1 MKNIKFLALFLIIST
16 NAFAITYQIGQT
28 NNSPSTQKSPTKQPA
43 KTDEQEPVPS
53 LAVVQEELSQ
63 AEKDFAIAKK
73 MFNPW
78 YGGPLIT
85 GSGATLPQG
94 LVNVQPYLY
103 YTVNYAAFDENRK
116 SISIKNITEINP
128 KLNLAVGITDRIDI
142 GILIDWLHLKR
153 GLESSNHVA
162 DTTIGL
168 DIGIIKETPFIPGL
182 KFSISESFPTG
193 KYEKFDPLKAAFES
207 SGSGSYE
214 TSFALTTSKVVWWSL
229 LHPMVFR
236 FSVNYTIPTKVNVS
250 GFNSYGGGFGTKGTV
265 TPGNAFFLSFGY
277 EFSVYQKLVLALD
290 IAYEYDHSSS
300 FKGTNGTILGFPAP
314 VGGRSK
320 DVLSLAPAIE
330 YNFSENLSLISGA
343 WFSVRGR
350 NTANFA
356 TGIVSLTYTF

>member
-28 NNSPSTQKSPTKQPA
+28 NNSPATQPTKLPS
-43 KTDEQEPVPS
+43 KTDQQAPVPS
-53 LAVVQEELSQ
+53 LEVVQEELSQ

-94 LVNVQPYLY
+94 LVNVQPYMY
-103 YTVNYAAFDENRK
+103 YVVNYAAFDGNRK
-116 SISIKNITEINP
+116 SRSIKNITEINP

-142 GILIDWLHLKR
+142 GILINWLHVKR
-153 GLESSNHVA
+153 GLESTNHFA

-182 KFSISESFPTG
+182 KFSIAETFPTG
-193 KYEKFDPLKAAFES
+193 KYEKFDPIKAAIES
-207 SGSGSYE
+207 SGSGAYE

-236 FSVNYTIPTKVNVS
+236 FSVNYTIPTKVSVS

-265 TPGNAFFLSFGY
+265 SPGNEFFLSFGY
-277 EFSVYQKLVLALD
+277 EFSVYQKFVLTID
-290 IAYEYDHSSS
+290 VAYEYQNIST

-314 VGGRSK
+314 VGTRSK

-350 NTANFA
+350 NIANFA
-356 TGIVSLTYTF
+356 TGIVTLTYTF

>member
-16 NAFAITYQIGQT
+16 NTFAISYQISQT
-28 NNSPSTQKSPTKQPA
+28 NNSSETQKRPTKPPA
-43 KTDEQEPVPS
+43 KKDQQEPIPS
-53 LAVVQEELSQ
+53 LRVVQEELSQ
-63 AEKDFAIAKK
+63 AEKDFEIAKK

-85 GSGATLPQG
+85 GSGATLPKG
-94 LVNVQPYLY
+94 LINVQPYIY
-103 YTVNYAAFDENRK
+103 YAVNYAAYDGNRK
-116 SISIKNITEINP
+116 SNSIKNITEINP

-142 GILIDWLHLKR
+142 GILIDWLHVKR
-153 GLESSNHVA
+153 GLESSNHFA

-182 KFSISESFPTG
+182 KFTLSESFPTG
-193 KYEKFDPLKAAFES
+193 KYEKFNPTKAAVES

-236 FSVNYTIPTKVNVS
+236 FSVNFTIPTKVNVS
-250 GFNSYGGGFGTKGTV
+250 GFNSYGGGFGTRGTI
-265 TPGNAFFLSFGY
+265 TPGNEFFLSFGY
-277 EFSVYQKLVLALD
+277 EFSVYQKFVLAIDL
-290 IAYEYDHSSS
+290 AYEYQNKST
-300 FKGTNGTILGFPAP
+300 FKGTNGTILGLLAP
-314 VGGRSK
+314 VGARSK

-343 WFSVRGR
+343 WFSLRGR

-356 TGIVSLTYTF
+356 TGIITLTYTF

>member
-16 NAFAITYQIGQT
+16 NAFALTYQIGQT
-28 NNSPSTQKSPTKQPA
+28 NSSSATQPTKLPA
-43 KTDEQEPVPS
+43 KTDQQAPVPS
-53 LAVVQEELSQ
+53 LEVVQEELSQ

-94 LVNVQPYLY
+94 LINVQPYIY
-103 YTVNYAAFDENRK
+103 YVVNYAAYDGNRK
-116 SISIKNITEINP
+116 SRSIKNITEINP

-142 GILIDWLHLKR
+142 GILINWLHVKR
-153 GLESSNHVA
+153 GLESTNHLA

-182 KFSISESFPTG
+182 KFSIAETFPTG
-193 KYEKFDPLKAAFES
+193 KYEKFNPNKAAIES
-207 SGSGSYE
+207 SGSGAYE

-236 FSVNYTIPTKVNVS
+236 FSVNYTIPTKVSVS

-265 TPGNAFFLSFGY
+265 SPGNEFFLSFGY
-277 EFSVYQKLVLALD
+277 EFSVYQKFVLTID
-290 IAYEYDHSSS
+290 VAYEYENRST

-314 VGGRSK
+314 IGTRSK

-350 NTANFA
+350 NIANFA
-356 TGIVSLTYTF
+356 TGIVTLTYTF